1 MIKTRK
7 LTCDANYEVNYGT
20 YSNVINFSSTIT
32 ILLHESVQDLTL
44 LSVVCL
50 LSLLEF
56 VMASQSIFV
65 FHDLGNFSEY
75 WSIMA
80 VELLKSL
87 LLILTENLN
96 VCSVDFS
103 CSVISNSLWPQW
115 TAACQASLSITNC
128 RSLLKFMSMSWWCHP
143 TILSSVVPFSSCLQ
157 SFPASGSFPMSQF
170 FT

>member
-1 MIKTRK
+1 MSFTQLFLLTTKTMVYSMIKTRK

-103 CSVISNSLWPQW
+103 CSVISDSL
-115 TAACQASLSITNC
+115 
-128 RSLLKFMSMSWWCHP
+128 
-143 TILSSVVPFSSCLQ
+143 
-157 SFPASGSFPMSQF
+157 
-170 FT
+170 